1 MRRTPLLEDARTDA
15 TGATDPT
22 PADEPSAD
30 AIVDDSPISA
40 VVGAVAAVDD
50 VDPLKLN
57 ATLQRAVDAD
67 ALASLA
73 RHDGTDWRLEFPVG
87 DHEVAVEGDGT
98 VVVDGRVFPNR
109 F

>member
-1 MRRTPLLEDARTDA
+1 MTRTQVLEDARTDA
-15 TGATDPT
+15 GEATDATTDDPT
-22 PADEPSAD
+22 PAD
-30 AIVDDSPISA
+30 SPVSA
-40 VVGAVAAVDD
+40 VVGAVATVND
-50 VDPLKLN
+50 VDPMDLN

-73 RHDGTDWRLEFPVG
+73 RHESADWRLEFPLG

-98 VVVDGRVFPNR
+98 VVVDGRVFQNR